1 MPPAE
6 PSYLENMT
14 ALTGYQS
21 YEEWMGTRVL
31 SLRDVWPEHPRA
43 VIVGISPS
51 PMSVTAGHYFQGPV
65 GRRQL
70 RRIADALGWD
80 VAPRGFFEEPGI
92 AHGVGFTDIVKRPTP
107 REVGVRAAE
116 LAHGRDL
123 LAIKLAS
130 RHVRLVIAVYRQP
143 VLALLGAEGT
153 PGVQPTRTSWGA
165 QVFRLPGPFET
176 PARAAEVMRGLVG
189 LVDG

>member
-1 MPPAE
+1 
-6 PSYLENMT
+6 MT

-43 VIVGISPS
+43 VIVGINPS

-70 RRIADALGWD
+70 RRIADALVWD

-107 REVGVRAAE
+107 
-116 LAHGRDL
+116 HPSS
-123 LAIKLAS
+123 K
-130 RHVRLVIAVYRQP
+130 P
-143 VLALLGAEGT
+143 VPRPSALC
-153 PGVQPTRTSWGA
+153 
-165 QVFRLPGPFET
+165 
-176 PARAAEVMRGLVG
+176 PARSKAARKLS
-189 LVDG
+189 LAATPDP

>member
-1 MPPAE
+1 
-6 PSYLENMT
+6 MT

-21 YEEWMGTRVL
+21 YEEWKGTRVL

-43 VIVGISPS
+43 AIVGINPS
-51 PMSVTAGHYFQGPV
+51 PGSVAAGHYFQGPV

-80 VAPRGFFEEPGI
+80 VPDNGYFEEAGL
-92 AHGVGFTDIVKRPTP
+92 AQGVGFTDMVKRPTP
-107 REVGVRAAE
+107 REVGVSAAE

-143 VLALLGAEGT
+143 VLALLGAEGK

-165 QVFRLPGPFET
+165 QVFRMPGPFET
-176 PARAAEVMRGLVG
+176 PARADEVMQGLVG
-189 LVDG
+189 LLDT